1 MILILAVLC
10 LLVLPVRA
18 EQIDEDTGIDISG
31 AEEGLPQDVLDELP
45 QPGQTT
51 DFWSGAK
58 ELFRQ
63 ALRKSSETFRSGL
76 LLCAILLAI
85 VTLCSVAGV
94 PSGKHGATAVTA
106 AGAIGI
112 CAAVLSTFQSMI
124 SLATDTVEKIADYSA
139 CLMPVMASAAAMSG
153 KMTSGT
159 ALYAG
164 TLLFAELLMQL
175 ISKLLVPAVFFYLA
189 VSTAEAALAGEMLAE
204 LRSFVGW
211 LISKL
216 LRIIMFGFLGYM
228 SLTGVISGAADAAAV
243 KATKAAVSGMVP
255 VVGGIISDASETLLA
270 SASALKSSVGIFGML
285 AVLGVCLTPFLRVG
299 VHYLLLKL
307 TAAVSGV
314 VGSKPHVA
322 LLKNY
327 STAMG
332 YLLAMCGSCGM
343 LLLISLVCF
352 LKVAA

>member
-1 MILILAVLC
+1 MILIFAVLC
-10 LLVLPVRA
+10 LLILPVRA
-18 EQIDEDTGIDISG
+18 EQIDEDTGIDIGG
-31 AEEGLPQDVLDELP
+31 AREGLPQDVLDELP
-45 QPGQTT
+45 QVEQST
-51 DFWSGAK
+51 DFWTSVRG
-58 ELFRQ
+58 LFRQ
-63 ALRKSSETFRSGL
+63 ALRKSSDTFRSGL

-85 VTLCSVAGV
+85 VTLCSVAGM
-94 PSGKHGATAVTA
+94 PSGNRGATAITA

-112 CAAVLSTFQSMI
+112 CAAVLSTFRCMI
-124 SLATDTVEKIADYSA
+124 SLATDTVREIADYSA
-139 CLMPVMASAAAMSG
+139 CLMPVMASTAAMSG

-175 ISKLLVPAVFFYLA
+175 ISKLLIPAVFFFLA
-189 VSTAEAALAGEMLAE
+189 VSTAEAALASEMLSE
-204 LRSFVGW
+204 LRGFVGW
-211 LISKL
+211 LISKT
-216 LRIIMFGFLGYM
+216 LRIVMFGFLGYM
-228 SLTGVISGAADAAAV
+228 SITGVISGAADAAAV

-270 SASALKSSVGIFGML
+270 SASALKNAVGIFGML
-285 AVLGVCLTPFLRVG
+285 AVLAVCLTPFLRVG
-299 VHYLLLKL
+299 IHYLLLKL
-307 TAAVSGV
+307 TAAVSGT
-314 VGSKPHVA
+314 VGAKPHVA

-327 STAMG
+327 TTAMG